1 MDEQLHAIGGG
12 DAHRVL
18 GVGDGG
24 DFPVKGGH
32 HNALR
37 GLDTH
42 ALAQDAGPGVT
53 RRVLAYNSQ
62 LMCVENHFEQGAV
75 GPAHSHP
82 HTQITYVASG
92 RFRFTIGDVTKEVKA
107 GDTLLKQ
114 NDIVHGCV
122 CLEAGILVDFF
133 TPMREDFV

>member
-1 MDEQLHAIGGG
+1 MEE
-12 DAHRVL
+12 R
-18 GVGDGG
+18 
-24 DFPVKGGH
+24 KGNNWCFH
-32 HNALR
+32 
-37 GLDTH
+37 DTVEG
-42 ALAQDAGPGVT
+42 APAGPGVV
-53 RRVLAYNSQ
+53 RNVLAYCDE
-62 LMCVENHFEQGAV
+62 LMCVENVFETGAI
-75 GPAHSHP
+75 GAMHHHP